1 MNIFGTFTKLRPLS
15 LLRHL
20 STCHD
25 SIYVR
30 VSSGLVNWFIYLE
43 QGKIIYATH
52 TIEPFDRLE
61 RHLRRLSHQFPAL
74 SSEIRVQ
81 LRLMFE
87 TDMSAPSQS
96 EDGSLDR
103 EAKLSEQPSE
113 YQAICWLVSQRHI
126 NPTQA
131 AILIQEMVKEVLES
145 FLLINTGD
153 YKLINIVNKIL
164 IICRIDT
171 EKILE
176 MCVSQLQGWR
186 SLAPHVSSPY
196 QRPYLRV
203 QSGTNQQ
210 NLPEVY
216 QNLATWMKGF
226 SLRHLAVI
234 INQDELQMARTL
246 YPYIMKGEIVLH
258 EPDPPFDKL
267 PKTFEEL
274 TEAPD
279 LIAELV
285 KSELT
290 DKVTPTSTLVR
301 DNPSI
306 ATNSNTSIPQTQVS
320 YRPDVPQ
327 QQTIP
332 QTRTNG
338 MAKATQFAS
347 IAPTNN
353 TAPAPPD
360 GGNNSNRE
368 NRKVYKIVSVDDSP
382 TVLREI
388 SRFLEQENFSVVAI
402 NDPVKAVMSV
412 IRNKPD
418 LILLDLNMDG
428 IDGYELCKIIRNNSM
443 FKKTP
448 IIMVT
453 GNKGLIDKVKARL
466 VGASGYLTKPFTQAD
481 LLKIVFMHLT

>member
-15 LLRHL
+15 LLRYL
-20 STCHD
+20 STSHE
-25 SIYVR
+25 STYTY
-30 VSSGLVNWFIYLE
+30 VSSGSVLWFIYLE

-52 TIEPFDRLE
+52 SVEPFDRLE
-61 RHLRRLSHQFPAL
+61 RHLRRLGQQLPAL

-87 TDMSAPSQS
+87 ADMSTS
-96 EDGSLDR
+96 GSVDDNSNG
-103 EAKLSEQPSE
+103 EAKLSEQPPE

-145 FLLINTGD
+145 FLLITTGN
-153 YKLINIVNKIL
+153 YKLINIVNKVP

-171 EKILE
+171 EKILS
-176 MCVSQLQGWR
+176 MCQEQLQSWQ
-186 SLAPHVSSPY
+186 SLAPYISSPY

-203 QSGTNQQ
+203 QSEANQQ
-210 NLPEVY
+210 NLPEIY

-226 SLRHLAVI
+226 SLRHLATI
-234 INQDELQMARTL
+234 MNQDEVQMARNL
-246 YPYIMKGEIVLH
+246 YPYIMNGEIVLH
-258 EPDPPFDKL
+258 EPDPPFDRL
-267 PKTFEEL
+267 PKTFQADP
-274 TEAPD
+274 EAHNYITD
-279 LIAELV
+279 LV
-285 KSELT
+285 KSGT
-290 DKVTPTSTLVR
+290 NIVTSTTTALVR

-306 ATNSNTSIPQTQVS
+306 ATRINTPASRTQS
-320 YRPDVPQ
+320 YPVVEPRQQVPPPSEAI
-327 QQTIP
+327 TVP
-332 QTRTNG
+332 P
-338 MAKATQFAS
+338 KVATPIS
-347 IAPTNN
+347 
-353 TAPAPPD
+353 D
-360 GGNNSNRE
+360 
-368 NRKVYKIVSVDDSP
+368 RKVYKIVSVDDSP

-402 NDPVKAVMSV
+402 NDPVKAVMSI

-428 IDGYELCKIIRNNSM
+428 IDGYELCKIVRNNSM